1 MGLIQTIGQKYESMT
16 EIEKKIYQYI
26 MDNPLAFS
34 LKSINE
40 VAEDLNISKTSLMR
54 FAKGL
59 GFQGYSQ
66 FKKTLQEEQIL
77 DTSPAERMKKLY
89 ESDYINSAKKTKK
102 QEIENIEN
110 TLMNINDVKFN
121 KLISLIM
128 NDNKIFT
135 FGWNVSTYL
144 ADLFSFRLNHLGFNC
159 NSLKREIIDYD
170 EQLMYIKKDDLL
182 IVFDFY
188 KYAKAAERAVKIAKE
203 NGAEIVVI
211 TDNFSCPL
219 CKYSELVFFCS
230 AKTDLLMNSM
240 VGPLFFINLVI
251 SEVLYRLDDKI
262 IDLLDKRF
270 KIINDS
276 GEYF

>member
-16 EIEKKIYQYI
+16 EIEKKIYKYI

-34 LKSINE
+34 LKSISE

-66 FKKTLQEEQIL
+66 FKKTFQEEQIL

-89 ESDYINSAKKTKK
+89 ESDYINSAEKTKK

-110 TLMNINDVKFN
+110 TLMNINDVNFN

-128 NDNKIFT
+128 DDSKIFT
-135 FGWNVSTYL
+135 LGWNVSTYL
-144 ADLFSFRLNHLGFNC
+144 SDLLSFRLNHLGFNC
-159 NSLKREIIDYD
+159 TSLKREIIDYD

-188 KYAKAAERAVKIAKE
+188 KYTKAAERAVKIAKE

-219 CKYSELVFFCS
+219 CKYSELVFFCN

-270 KIINDS
+270 KIIKDS